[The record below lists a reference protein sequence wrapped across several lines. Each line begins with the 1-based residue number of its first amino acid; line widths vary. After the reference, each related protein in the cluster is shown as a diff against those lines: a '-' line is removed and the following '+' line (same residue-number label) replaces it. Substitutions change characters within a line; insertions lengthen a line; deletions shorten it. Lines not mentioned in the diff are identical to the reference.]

1 MRSKSVKLNFI
12 INMVRV
18 VVNLIFP
25 LVSFPY
31 ISRVLLV
38 EGVGKINFATSITN
52 FFLLISS
59 LGIPLYGIREVAK
72 VRDDRE
78 KLSKTVS
85 EIFFLNLFAV
95 FFSYLSLA
103 FCIRFFNIFHS
114 EIKLYMLLSLNILF
128 TALGMEW
135 FYQGVEE
142 YTYIT
147 LRSIFFKVFSIILM
161 FVFVKEKS
169 DYIIWCGITVFALV
183 GSNILNFL
191 NGRKYFKLKLRNLDF
206 KTHIKPIFIIFSMNI
221 AINIYTNL
229 DSSMLGIL
237 GSIRSVGIYTAA
249 IKLNKIVMTIAIS
262 LGTVIIPRLSYY
274 LGQNNFEEYYKLANK
289 SINFIVFFTLPS
301 IIGLYILAPEIIDV
315 FSGESFAQAVI
326 TMRILLPIIPIIAF
340 THFIGIQIL
349 YPNNKE
355 KLVMYSVIVG
365 AVVNF
370 TLNYFLIPVFY
381 ENGAAIAT
389 LIGESSVLIVQIILG
404 RKYLKFKFL
413 SKSNQKFVLSSI
425 VMAVFLSLSKIFL
438 PLNSFLEIVK
448 QVALGGSI
456 YVITLL
462 ILRENN
468 LLEGIN
474 KIKYKF
480 GVDR

>member
-1 MRSKSVKLNFI
+1 MKSKSVRLNFI
-12 INMVRV
+12 LNIVRV

-25 LVSFPY
+25 LISFPY

-38 EGVGKINFATSITN
+38 EGVGKINFATSIIN
-52 FFLLISS
+52 FFLLLSS

-72 VRDDRE
+72 VRDNRE
-78 KLSKTVS
+78 ELSKTVS

-95 FFSYLSLA
+95 FFSYLSLT
-103 FCIRFFNIFHS
+103 FCIIFFNIFHN
-114 EIKLYMLLSLNILF
+114 EIKLYILLSSNILF

-161 FVFVKEKS
+161 FIFVKEKN
-169 DYIIWCGITVFALV
+169 DYVIWCGITVFALV
-183 GSNILNFL
+183 GSNILNFI
-191 NGRKYFKLKLRNLDF
+191 NGRKYFKLSLKNLDF
-206 KTHIKPIFIIFSMNI
+206 NKHIKPIFIIFSMNV

-237 GSIRSVGIYTAA
+237 GSISSVGIYTAA

-274 LGQNNFEEYYKLANK
+274 LGHNNFEEYYKLANK
-289 SINFIVFFTLPS
+289 SINFIIFFTLPS
-301 IIGLYILAPEIIDV
+301 IIGLYILAPEIIDI
-315 FSGESFAQAVI
+315 FSGKSFAQAVI

-340 THFIGIQIL
+340 SHFIGIQIL

-355 KLVMYSVIVG
+355 KLVMYSVIAG

-370 TLNYFLIPVFY
+370 SLNYFLIPIFY

-389 LIGESSVLIVQIILG
+389 LIGESSVLIAQIILG

-425 VMAVFLSLSKIFL
+425 VMTLFLYLSKTFL
-438 PLNSFLEIVK
+438 PLDSFLEITK
-448 QVALGGSI
+448 QVIIGASVYI
-456 YVITLL
+456 MTLL
-462 ILRENN
+462 ILKENN
-468 LLEGIN
+468 LLEGVN
-474 KIKYKF
+474 KIKCKL
-480 GVDR
+480 GVNR